1 MKKELLDAIMEFL
14 NNEERLIDYSV
25 DQRREEIEKI
35 INDFLE

>member
-25 DQRREEIEKI
+25 EQRREEIEKI